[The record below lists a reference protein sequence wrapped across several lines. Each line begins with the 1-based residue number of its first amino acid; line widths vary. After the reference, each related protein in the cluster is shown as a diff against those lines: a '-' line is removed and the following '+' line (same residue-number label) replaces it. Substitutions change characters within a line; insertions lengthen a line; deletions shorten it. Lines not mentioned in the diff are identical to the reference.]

1 MESLVQDDGVHHGF
15 LDPALSHRLRP
26 PMIVLSTSHDPER
39 DRLKPPETPDDE
51 RLRLAKLRSLRLLD
65 TAQDDPR
72 FDRLTRMARR
82 IFEVPIAMVSLVDE
96 HRQWFKSCAGLDVSE
111 TPRTVSFC
119 GHAILGSEVFIVED
133 ALADE
138 RFADNPMVEGD
149 PHIRFYAGCPLI
161 LDGRRLGT
169 LCLADHSPRSLDQD
183 QIDIFKDLAGI
194 VEQELLATLLATKDE
209 LTGLENRRGFQAL
222 AQQSLQ
228 LCTRQATPVSL
239 LYLDLDDFQ
248 RINQLH
254 GRQAGDDVLINLADR
269 IKDVC
274 RDSDVVARLGGDE
287 FVVLLINATREQA
300 EIVVHRI
307 KKAISQDNGLTN
319 KGCPIS
325 FSFGITAYQP
335 ERHETI
341 VELLADGEAL
351 MEEIKKLR
359 SFYEDDRQAPEPAA
373 TEADRTW
380 ASFQSKLQE
389 RTG

>member
-1 MESLVQDDGVHHGF
+1 MKSLLQDDGVHHGNLNTDSSRHF
-15 LDPALSHRLRP
+15 RC
-26 PMIVLSTSHDPER
+26 PMIVLSTSHDPVR

-65 TAQDDPR
+65 TAQDDPH
-72 FDRLTRMARR
+72 FDRLTRMARH
-82 IFEVPIAMVSLVDE
+82 IFNVPISMVSFLDE
-96 HRQWFKSCAGLDVSE
+96 NRQWFKSCAGFDVSE
-111 TPRTVSFC
+111 TPRSVSFC
-119 GHAILGSEVFIVED
+119 GHAILGSDPFIVPD
-133 ALADE
+133 ALGDE
-138 RFADNPMVEGD
+138 RFQDNPLVLGE
-149 PHIRFYAGCPLI
+149 PHIRFYAGCPLTVDNRKIGTICIVDQAPRTLDENQIEI
-161 LDGRRLGT
+161 L
-169 LCLADHSPRSLDQD
+169 
-183 QIDIFKDLAGI
+183 KDLANV
-194 VEQELLATLLATKDE
+194 VEQQIAATLLATRDP
-209 LTGLENRRGFQAL
+209 LTGLENRRGFLAL

-254 GRQAGDDVLINLADR
+254 GREAGDDVLINLADR

-274 RDSDVVARLGGDE
+274 RDSDVVARLGSDE

-307 KKAISQDNGLTN
+307 KKALSQGNRLTDMAYA
-319 KGCPIS
+319 IS

-359 SFYEDDRQAPEPAA
+359 SLYENDRETPDPVAS
-373 TEADRTW
+373 EA
-380 ASFQSKLQE
+380 E
-389 RTG
+389 RALAGS

>member
-1 MESLVQDDGVHHGF
+1 ML
-15 LDPALSHRLRP
+15 
-26 PMIVLSTSHDPER
+26 VLSTRHDPER

-65 TAQDDPR
+65 SAQDDPH

-82 IFEVPIAMVSLVDE
+82 IFKVPISMVSLLDE
-96 HRQWFKSCAGLDVSE
+96 SRQWFKSCVGFEVSE

-119 GHAILGSEVFIVED
+119 GHAILGSDAFIVPD
-133 ALADE
+133 ALGDE
-138 RFADNPMVEGD
+138 RFHDNPLVLGE
-149 PHIRFYAGCPLI
+149 PHVRFYAGCPLTVDNRKI
-161 LDGRRLGT
+161 GT
-169 LCLADHSPRSLDQD
+169 LCIVDQVPRTLDED
-183 QIDIFKDLAGI
+183 QIEILKDLAKV
-194 VEQELLATLLATKDE
+194 VEQEIASTLLAIRDQ
-209 LTGLENRRGFQAL
+209 LTGLENRRGFLAL

-248 RINQLH
+248 SFNQLH

-274 RDSDVVARLGGDE
+274 RDSDVVARMGGDE

-300 EIVVHRI
+300 EIVVDRI
-307 KKAISQDNGLTN
+307 KKALSQAHGLTN
-319 KGCPIS
+319 NGYPIA

-359 SFYEDDRQAPEPAA
+359 NHYLDDREPSDPVVS
-373 TEADRTW
+373 EADR
-380 ASFQSKLQE
+380 ALAGFNSKLQE

>member
-1 MESLVQDDGVHHGF
+1 
-15 LDPALSHRLRP
+15 
-26 PMIVLSTSHDPER
+26 MIVLSTSHDPER

-65 TAQDDPR
+65 TEQDDPH
-72 FDRLTRMARR
+72 FDRLTRMARH
-82 IFEVPIAMVSLVDE
+82 IFKVPIAMVSLLDE
-96 HRQWFKSCAGLDVSE
+96 SRQWFKSCAGFEVSE
-111 TPRTVSFC
+111 TSRTVSFC
-119 GHAILGSEVFIVED
+119 GHAILGSDAFIVPD
-133 ALADE
+133 ALEDE
-138 RFADNPMVEGD
+138 RFHDNPLVLGE
-149 PHIRFYAGCPLI
+149 PHVRFYAGCPLTVDNRKI
-161 LDGRRLGT
+161 GT
-169 LCLADHSPRSLDQD
+169 LCIVDQVPRTLDED
-183 QIDIFKDLAGI
+183 QIEILKDLAKV
-194 VEQELLATLLATKDE
+194 VEQEIGSTLLAIRDR
-209 LTGLENRRGFQAL
+209 LTGLENRRGFLAL

-248 RINQLH
+248 RFNQRH
-254 GRQAGDDVLINLADR
+254 GRQEGDEVLINLADR

-307 KKAISQDNGLTN
+307 KKALSQDNRLTN
-319 KGCPIS
+319 KGYAIS

-359 SFYEDDRQAPEPAA
+359 SLYEDDRETPEPVA
-373 TEADRTW
+373 TQGDRTG
-380 ASFQSKLQE
+380 AGVNSKLQG
-389 RTG
+389 RIG